1 MDENY
6 IDIDID
12 STFEYEIDF
21 TIKKTIEDMINQ
33 ELIEASDYCNK
44 TVLESIYTEKFGKIL
59 ARLLNAYLLD
69 FDDKKQT
76 ILRLSDKRITL
87 KYIFQLCDD
96 NSQTMEFDIR
106 IDYNFYG
113 N

>member
-1 MDENY
+1 MDENC

-33 ELIEASDYCNK
+33 ELVNASDYCNN
-44 TVLESIYTEKFGKIL
+44 TVLESIYTKKFGKIL

-69 FDDKKQT
+69 FNERET
-76 ILRLSDKRITL
+76 ILRLSNKRIIL
-87 KYIFQLCDD
+87 KYIFELCD
-96 NSQTMEFDIR
+96 NNTQRMEFDIK
-106 IDYNFYG
+106 IDYNFYR